1 MYEKHLESRIV
12 RIQNQAD
19 SCQSLSYFCFIIF
32 VPRLYLKV
40 TISQEKII
48 LNHLL
53 YSPNQKDY
61 LCSQFVFKRLIKKF
75 SLTNCKKKKK
85 IPSMA
90 STVQNSLLLLLAS
103 LITIL
108 KFLNNF
114 CSAMMDTSEIR
125 SLISQHFT
133 LSQLLLG
140 KSLM

>member
-1 MYEKHLESRIV
+1 MHEKHLESRIV

-32 VPRLYLKV
+32 VPRLYLQV

-48 LNHLL
+48 LNHSL

-75 SLTNCKKKKK
+75 SLTNCKKKK
-85 IPSMA
+85 IPFMA

-108 KFLNNF
+108 KILNNF